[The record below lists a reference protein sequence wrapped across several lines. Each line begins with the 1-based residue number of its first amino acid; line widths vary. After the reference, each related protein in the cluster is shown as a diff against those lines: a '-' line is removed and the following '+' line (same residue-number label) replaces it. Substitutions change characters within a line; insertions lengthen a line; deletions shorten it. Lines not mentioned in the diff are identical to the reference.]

1 MWPDNDIVRDEQ
13 PPPPPKERPPTPVTT
28 PVLPPPMPNPGKEV
42 GTPLLEE
49 GSTMDGKA
57 KANAGSPIN
66 GAPPTVGSVDPLE
79 EPH

>member
-1 MWPDNDIVRDEQ
+1 
-13 PPPPPKERPPTPVTT
+13 
-28 PVLPPPMPNPGKEV
+28 MPNPGKEV